1 MTTDHVKPI
10 LGSLAKFPE
19 QLREFISKFPA
30 SSYQLK
36 PSENEFSL
44 LEHLCHLRDL
54 EEEAYGVRIQR
65 MLSEDEPFLPDV
77 DGGKLAQER
86 NYQHQE
92 LHPALDRFC
101 ALRETNI
108 AVLNALAPDQFD
120 RRGEFE
126 FVGHVTLAQ
135 LLEKIVEHDQAHWE
149 ELKNLNP
156 TTV

>member
-1 MTTDHVKPI
+1 MTTDHVKSV

-19 QLREFISKFPA
+19 QLRGFVSDFPA
-30 SSYQLK
+30 DQEKLK
-36 PSENEFSL
+36 PSDHEFSL

-65 MLSEDEPFLPDV
+65 ILSEDGPFLPDV

-86 NYQHQE
+86 DYQRQE
-92 LHPALDRFC
+92 LQPALDRFC
-101 ALRETNI
+101 TLRETNM
-108 AVLNALAPDQFD
+108 ALLNSLTPDQFD

-135 LLEKIVEHDQAHWE
+135 LLEKIVEHDQAHWGE
-149 ELKNLNP
+149 IQSL
-156 TTV
+156 TR

>member
-108 AVLNALAPDQFD
+108 AVLNSLAPDQFD

>member
-1 MTTDHVKPI
+1 MTTDHVKPV

-19 QLREFISKFPA
+19 QLRQFLSEFPA
-30 SSYQLK
+30 SRYQLK
-36 PSENEFSL
+36 PSEQEFSL

-65 MLSEDEPFLPDV
+65 ILSEEGPFLPDV

-86 NYQHQE
+86 DYQRQE
-92 LHPALDRFC
+92 LQPALDRFC

-108 AVLNALAPDQFD
+108 AVLNSLAPDQFD

-135 LLEKIVEHDQAHWE
+135 LLEKIVEHDQTHWE
-149 ELKNLNP
+149 EIQSLKSA
-156 TTV
+156 TV

>member
-1 MTTDHVKPI
+1 MTTGQIKSV
-10 LGSLAKFPE
+10 LSSLARFPE
-19 QLREFISKFPA
+19 QLRQFISDFPA
-30 SSYQLK
+30 SSYRFK

-65 MLSEDEPFLPDV
+65 MLSEDGPFLPDV

-92 LHPALDRFC
+92 LQPALDRFC

-108 AVLNALAPDQFD
+108 ALLNSLAPDQFD

-135 LLEKIVEHDQAHWE
+135 LLEKIVEHDQAHWGE
-149 ELKNLNP
+149 IQSLNP